1 MYVSP
6 KTFDSN
12 QENTNLIPFLLLFSL
27 LSAVSVTQTHNAL
40 LDRQFLLNSDYL
52 LVTSTVLNY
61 LLSVLPSGQLGSFRS
76 FRFLKAH

>member
-12 QENTNLIPFLLLFSL
+12 LGNTYLIPFLLLFPL